1 MSGVNQLGIYW
12 PGRSPL
18 HRCPAGVK
26 LLLLA
31 AGSVALAL
39 WRGLPALGVAA
50 AVVLAGFA
58 VARIP
63 VRVAWAQLRPLRWVV
78 VVLGVAQ
85 LAFSGWRLALGIV
98 AALVVLVAAAALLT
112 LTTTVSALLDTF
124 VRLARP
130 LCVLGVDTE
139 RLGLLAALTV
149 RSVPVVAR
157 IRDEAAEARRARGLE
172 RSLRA
177 LLVPFVVRTVRH
189 ADRLGEALAA
199 RGVDD

>member
-12 PGRSPL
+12 PGRSSL

>member
-50 AVVLAGFA
+50 VVVLAGFA